1 MHIHRLFQP
10 LCHLNQA
17 SRKTLIARYAQ
28 PRPLETLSYATVR
41 DFCDSADHL
50 PEICKLHG
58 DLKNVQRPWVIKTIL
73 SQVPLG
79 GKLLEI
85 GGGEPIIC
93 GILAEL
99 GYQVTLVDPYEGAG
113 NGPTEYA
120 LYCQQYPH
128 VKIIKDL
135 FSPDLSGI
143 DPASFDCI
151 FSNSVLEHI
160 HGETHQC
167 IYEGIRKFLRL
178 GGKSIHCIDH
188 VVQGWG
194 SEFHEDNLKQI
205 LHCQLK
211 LQEPDYPFEQIDS
224 DYSILM
230 NRLKEDVETYYLSA
244 TGHYLWRGAVPYD
257 QFPFRK
263 VVSIQSCAVM
273 M

>member
-1 MHIHRLFQP
+1 M
-10 LCHLNQA
+10 
-17 SRKTLIARYAQ
+17 
-28 PRPLETLSYATVR
+28 
-41 DFCDSADHL
+41 
-50 PEICKLHG
+50 
-58 DLKNVQRPWVIKTIL
+58 
-73 SQVPLG
+73 PLG

-135 FSPDLSGI
+135 FSPDLPGI
-143 DPASFDCI
+143 EPASFDCI

-167 IYEGIRKFLRL
+167 IYEGIRKFLRS

-194 SEFHEDNLKQI
+194 SDFHEENLKQI
-205 LHCQLK
+205 LHYQLK
-211 LQEPDYPFEQIDS
+211 LQDPNYPFQQMDS
-224 DYSILM
+224 DYSTMM

-244 TGHYLWRGAVPYD
+244 TGHYLWRGAVSYD
-257 QFPFRK
+257 QFTFRK
-263 VVSIQSCAVM
+263 VESIKSSLNM
-273 M
+273 K